1 MKQTEV
7 FTQEALQKLIEQVRD
22 YQPSPEYIVVPR
34 QLLAEEVANHPERLK
49 CNKDG
54 TFTWCGYAVYTFGER
69 YESN

>member
-7 FTQEALQKLIEQVRD
+7 FTQEALQKLIEQVCD
-22 YQPSPEYIVVPR
+22 YQPSIIVPR